1 MAHEYAPLVAD
12 VSMSDMGYWLVTISV
27 TPTKRLAIMIAS
39 VGITPDQAA
48 MAALGC
54 VAAALPARRP
64 E

>member
-1 MAHEYAPLVAD
+1 MAHEYTPLVAD

-27 TPTKRLAIMIAS
+27 SPTKRLSIMIAS

-48 MAALGC
+48 LAALGSL
-54 VAAALPARRP
+54 AAALLPRRP

>member
-1 MAHEYAPLVAD
+1 MVPKYEPLVAD
-12 VSMSDMGYWLVTISV
+12 VTMSDMGYWLVTISV
-27 TPTKRLAIMIAS
+27 DPTHRLAIMIAS

-48 MAALGC
+48 WAALGS